1 MRFLNIRVSQERN
14 VTNPIESAARC
25 ELAGPGDGTRGG
37 AAAAV
42 TIQDR
47 G

>member
-14 VTNPIESAARC
+14 VTNPQRA
-25 ELAGPGDGTRGG
+25 LAGPGDGTRGG

>member
-14 VTNPIESAARC
+14 VTNIRS

>member
-14 VTNPIESAARC
+14 VTNIRSA